1 MEQARFAGHHVLF
14 GTVVVEAV
22 SGEPR
27 GCPLREHGRGLPK
40 EDDVVVGVRLGSVVG
55 IECGVEWCKYVAV
68 IERERRPR
76 VV

>member
-1 MEQARFAGHHVLF
+1 MKQARFAGHHVLF

-55 IECGVEWCKYVAV
+55 MECGVERCKNVAV
-68 IERERRPR
+68 IEGERRPR
-76 VV
+76 GV